1 MSHLLGAQDCV
12 ESLRRDVIDLQG
24 ALVEVFSRTGPVR
37 FRSWKF
43 PDKESCD
50 LDLVL
55 LLEQYDY
62 REGEEEFNQH
72 SHTVLLELVID
83 RLLLLLQ
90 SFNAYTEQMLGGQRA
105 GDCGKAGGSVCV
117 GPVVKRYWN
126 NLIHFS
132 SQQRRQRTSSA
143 SRMETSSSSS
153 THTDP
158 RISSSTSQRSAPSS
172 SPSCSL
178 HTSPTPSARCRS
190 VSCQTVESALVPCD
204 ACAGV
209 QATLQDSA
217 RAVAS
222 LCQALGLSCS
232 LWSFLQA
239 VEETLQL
246 GRLSACDLALWAHEQ
261 QRDLGRI
268 QKHVT
273 QVQEKVNSLTHSL
286 QKAEEERDEL
296 RAQLQREKETNRRER
311 EERRRREE
319 EWERTLQEEKH
330 RRDEELRTQ
339 QEAQEELRRGA
350 AALEVKISELK
361 GELELQRETQQCL
374 ERERDSLV
382 DEVHR
387 LRLEEVR
394 WKETEEKKRNLEME
408 LSDSQKLL
416 DKESAK
422 YHSAQRQHEAMTV
435 KQRALLERVDVLV
448 QQCEELQS
456 RLEECEDE
464 KTELTDTLTHTT
476 QERNTLQEQLTQQKR
491 ALLERVDVL
500 VQQCEELQSRLEE
513 CEDEKTELTD
523 TLTHTTQERNTLQEQ
538 LTQQKSELLSLNEDR
553 EKQCVQL
560 RELEE
565 CVSGLTEDLQQA
577 EERERIL
584 SELLSL
590 NEDREKQCVQLREL
604 EECVSGL
611 TEDLQQAEERER
623 ILVAFPELNPQHTT
637 PQSTGDV
644 LCDMEQQLKANS
656 MRIRVLEQ
664 ENASLTNSLAKLKHT
679 PTFTLRHQ
687 SAGDQTPCP
696 DSESLEAER
705 RERAKETQITS
716 SAASSSSSAL
726 HHQTLCLSV
735 VPDAGET
742 YRKLRQ
748 AARARSAGRN
758 RRRK

>member
-153 THTDP
+153 STHPDP

-246 GRLSACDLALWAHEQ
+246 GRLSACDLALWAREQ

-273 QVQEKVNSLTHSL
+273 HVQEKVESLTHSL

-361 GELELQRETQQCL
+361 GESELQRETQQCL

-394 WKETEEKKRNLEME
+394 WKEMEEKKRNLEME
-408 LSDSQKLL
+408 LSDTQKLL

-422 YHSAQRQHEAMTV
+422 YHSAQRQHEAMAV
-435 KQRALLERVDVLV
+435 KQRALLERVD
-448 QQCEELQS
+448 
-456 RLEECEDE
+456 
-464 KTELTDTLTHTT
+464 
-476 QERNTLQEQLTQQKR
+476 
-491 ALLERVDVL
+491 AL

-553 EKQCVQL
+553 EKQCV
-560 RELEE
+560 R
-565 CVSGLTEDLQQA
+565 
-577 EERERIL
+577 
-584 SELLSL
+584 
-590 NEDREKQCVQLREL
+590 LREL

-705 RERAKETQITS
+705 REGAKETQITS